1 MSLRS
6 KLIVAFG
13 GLLLILLAVGIVSV
27 RMVTESS
34 TAIERIFRENYDSV
48 AACLKMKGAIERL
61 DRLAELSL
69 WERLPDPLG
78 SSEPVIREFERNLKF
93 QQTNVTLPGEQ
104 ELTDQLSELWKAYQ
118 RELHSLFQMP
128 DAGIARRD
136 FYRSALVPRLQELSN
151 AAQGIMD
158 KNLENMVSVD
168 GQARRRA
175 LETRRTMVVLVF
187 VGVALGVVFI
197 GVAGPAILRPIES
210 LTRSVR
216 EIQKGNL
223 DLVVM
228 VHSRDEIG
236 QLAMAFNEM
245 ASSLREFRR
254 TGQARLLRTQRAT
267 QLALNTLS
275 DAVAICNPNGEI
287 EMANEAAERLFGLRR
302 ESTVAA
308 AGNDSI
314 NELYTRV
321 VHEMRPLRPE
331 GYDSAIQIFRNGEER
346 FFMPEA
352 TPILDDQRQLIG
364 VTLVLMDVTRMRRLD
379 EVKSGLIST
388 VSHELKTPLTSIRL
402 ATHVLLSEKLG
413 PLTPKQMELLAT
425 AREDSDRLFRI
436 LEGLLDL
443 SRMESGR
450 SEIEMSQVTAE
461 QLVIQAVEEMRSAFL
476 DRGITLAIDVSPD
489 VPPVLADT
497 FRLQSVFANLLN
509 NALRNT
515 SAGGKVSI
523 TAQPEGDMV
532 CFAVEDDGAG
542 IPEEYLPHIFD
553 KFFRVPGRERESES
567 GLGLAIVKEIVEAHG
582 GKIDVKSKLGKGSRF
597 TFTLRTVELP
607 GGCDHLSSEA

>member
-6 KLIVAFG
+6 KLIIAFG
-13 GLLLILLAVGIVSV
+13 GLLLILLAVGIMSV
-27 RMVTESS
+27 RMATESS
-34 TAIERIFRENYDSV
+34 SAIERIFRENYDSV
-48 AACLKMKGAIERL
+48 AACLKMKEAIERL
-61 DRLAELSL
+61 DRVAELSL
-69 WERLPDPLG
+69 WEKLPDALG
-78 SSEPVIREFERNLKF
+78 TSEPLIHEFERNLRF
-93 QQTNVTLPGEQ
+93 QQGNVTLAGEQ

-128 DAGIARRD
+128 DAGVARRD
-136 FYRSALVPRLQELSN
+136 FYRSTLVPRLQEVSN
-151 AAQGIMD
+151 TAQGIMD
-158 KNLENMVSVD
+158 KNLDNMVSVD

-175 LETRRTMVVLVF
+175 LETRRTMLVLVF

-197 GVAGPAILRPIES
+197 AVAGPAILRPTES

-302 ESTVAA
+302 GSTVAA
-308 AGNDSI
+308 AANDSI

-346 FFMPEA
+346 FFMPEV

-413 PLTPKQMELLAT
+413 PLTPRQMELLAA
-425 AREDSDRLFRI
+425 ARDDSDRLFRI
-436 LEGLLDL
+436 LESLLDL

-450 SEIEMSQVTAE
+450 YEIEMIPVTAE
-461 QLVIQAVEEMRSAFL
+461 QLVIQAIEEVRSAFL
-476 DRGITLAIDVSPD
+476 DRGVALAIEVSPD
-489 VPPVLADT
+489 VPPVLADIL
-497 FRLQSVFANLLN
+497 RLRSVLGNLLN

-515 SAGGKVSI
+515 SAGGKVSV
-523 TAQPEGDMV
+523 TAQLQGDMA
-532 CFAVEDDGAG
+532 CFAVEDDGVG

-582 GKIDVKSKLGKGSRF
+582 GKIDVKSQLGKGSRF
-597 TFTLRTVELP
+597 AFTLRTVQRP
-607 GGCDHLSSEA
+607 GCCDHLSSES

>member
-1 MSLRS
+1 
-6 KLIVAFG
+6 LIVAFG
-13 GLLLILLAVGIVSV
+13 GLLLILLAVGVVSV

-69 WERLPDPLG
+69 WEKLPDPPG

-93 QQTNVTLPGEQ
+93 QQGNVTLPGEQ

-128 DAGIARRD
+128 DAGMARRD
-136 FYRSALVPRLQELSN
+136 FYRSAIVPRLQEVSN
-151 AAQGIMD
+151 AAQTIMD
-158 KNLENMVSVD
+158 KNLDNMVSVD

-187 VGVALGVVFI
+187 VGLALGVVFI
-197 GVAGPAILRPIES
+197 AVAGPAILRPIES

-364 VTLVLMDVTRMRRLD
+364 ATLVLMDVTRMRRLD

-497 FRLQSVFANLLN
+497 FRLQSVFGNLLN

-515 SAGGKVSI
+515 SAGGNVSV

>member
-314 NELYTRV
+314 SELYTRV
-321 VHEMRPLRPE
+321 VHEMRPLHPE

-413 PLTPKQMELLAT
+413 PLTPRQVELLAT
-425 AREDSDRLFRI
+425 AREESDRLFRI
-436 LEGLLDL
+436 IESLLDL

-515 SAGGKVSI
+515 SAGGRVSV
-523 TAQPEGDMV
+523 TAQAEGDMV
-532 CFAVEDDGAG
+532 CFTVEDDGAG

-582 GKIDVKSKLGKGSRF
+582 GKIDVKSQLGKGSRF
-597 TFTLRTVELP
+597 TFTLKTVELP
-607 GGCDHLSSEA
+607 GGLEQLLSEA

>member
-1 MSLRS
+1 MSLKS
-6 KLIVAFG
+6 KLIAAFG
-13 GLLLILLAVGIVSV
+13 GLLLILLTVGIMSV
-27 RMVTESS
+27 QMVTESS
-34 TAIERIFRENYDSV
+34 SAIERIFRENYDSV

-61 DRLAELSL
+61 DRIAELSL
-69 WERLPDPLG
+69 WEKLPDPLG
-78 SSEPVIREFERNLKF
+78 SSEPVIREFERNLRF
-93 QQTNVTLPGEQ
+93 QQGNVTLPGEQ

-118 RELHSLFQMP
+118 RELHSLFEMQ
-128 DAGIARRD
+128 DAGMARRE
-136 FYRSALVPRLQELSN
+136 FYRSTLLPRLQEVST
-151 AAQGIMD
+151 AAQTIMD
-158 KNLENMVSVD
+158 RNLDNMVSVD
-168 GQARRRA
+168 GQARLRA
-175 LETRRTMVVLVF
+175 LETRRTMMILVL

-197 GVAGPAILRPIES
+197 GVVSPAILRPIES

-245 ASSLREFRR
+245 TSSLREFRR
-254 TGQARLLRTQRAT
+254 SGQARLMRTQRAT

-275 DAVAICNPNGEI
+275 DAVAICNPYGEV
-287 EMANEAAERLFGLRR
+287 EMANDAAQRLFGLRP
-302 ESTVAA
+302 ESTVAV
-308 AGNDSI
+308 AGNDKI

-321 VHEMRPLRPE
+321 VHEIRPIRPE
-331 GYDSAIQIFRNGEER
+331 GYDSAIQIFRDGEER
-346 FFMPEA
+346 FFLPEA
-352 TPILDDQRQLIG
+352 TPIIDDQRQLIG
-364 VTLVLMDVTRMRRLD
+364 VTLVLADVTRMRRLD

-413 PLTPKQMELLAT
+413 PLTPKQVELLAT

-436 LEGLLDL
+436 IESLLDI
-443 SRMESGR
+443 SQMESGH
-450 SEIEMSQVTAE
+450 SQIQMSPITAE
-461 QLVIQAVEEMRSAFL
+461 QLVIQAVETMRSAFL
-476 DRGITLAIDVSPD
+476 DGGIALEIDVPGD

-497 FRLQSVFANLLN
+497 FRLQSVFGNLLN

-515 SAGGKVSI
+515 SAGGTVNVS
-523 TAQPEGDMV
+523 AQPEGDMV
-532 CFAVEDDGAG
+532 RFTVEDDGAG

-582 GKIDVKSKLGKGSRF
+582 GKIDARSELGKGSSF
-597 TFTLRTVELP
+597 TFTLKSAEFAARFEP
-607 GGCDHLSSEA
+607 HSPEI

>member
-1 MSLRS
+1 
-6 KLIVAFG
+6 
-13 GLLLILLAVGIVSV
+13 
-27 RMVTESS
+27 
-34 TAIERIFRENYDSV
+34 
-48 AACLKMKGAIERL
+48 
-61 DRLAELSL
+61 
-69 WERLPDPLG
+69 
-78 SSEPVIREFERNLKF
+78 
-93 QQTNVTLPGEQ
+93 
-104 ELTDQLSELWKAYQ
+104 
-118 RELHSLFQMP
+118 
-128 DAGIARRD
+128 
-136 FYRSALVPRLQELSN
+136 
-151 AAQGIMD
+151 
-158 KNLENMVSVD
+158 
-168 GQARRRA
+168 
-175 LETRRTMVVLVF
+175 
-187 VGVALGVVFI
+187 
-197 GVAGPAILRPIES
+197 
-210 LTRSVR
+210 
-216 EIQKGNL
+216 
-223 DLVVM
+223 
-228 VHSRDEIG
+228 
-236 QLAMAFNEM
+236 
-245 ASSLREFRR
+245 
-254 TGQARLLRTQRAT
+254 
-267 QLALNTLS
+267 
-275 DAVAICNPNGEI
+275 VAICNPNGEI

-308 AGNDSI
+308 AGNENI

-364 VTLVLMDVTRMRRLD
+364 VTLVLMDVTRMRHLD

-413 PLTPKQMELLAT
+413 PLTPRQMELLAT

-436 LEGLLDL
+436 IESLLDL

-450 SEIEMSQVTAE
+450 SEIQMSPVTAE

-489 VPPVLADT
+489 VPSVLADT
-497 FRLQSVFANLLN
+497 LRLQSVFGNLLN

-582 GKIDVKSKLGKGSRF
+582 GKIDVKSQLGKGSRF

-607 GGCDHLSSEA
+607 GCCDQLSSEA

>member
-13 GLLLILLAVGIVSV
+13 GLLLILLAVGVVSV

-61 DRLAELSL
+61 DRFAELSL
-69 WERLPDPLG
+69 WEKLPDPLG

-93 QQTNVTLPGEQ
+93 QLGNVTLPGEQ

-128 DAGIARRD
+128 DAGMARRD
-136 FYRSALVPRLQELSN
+136 FYRSALVPRLQEVSN
-151 AAQGIMD
+151 AAQTIMD
-158 KNLENMVSVD
+158 KNLDNMVSVD

-187 VGVALGVVFI
+187 VGLALGVVFI
-197 GVAGPAILRPIES
+197 AVAGPAILRPIES

-364 VTLVLMDVTRMRRLD
+364 ATLVLMDVTRMRRLD

-497 FRLQSVFANLLN
+497 FRLQSVFGNLLN

-515 SAGGKVSI
+515 SAGGNVSV

>member
-13 GLLLILLAVGIVSV
+13 GLLLILLAVGVVSV

-69 WERLPDPLG
+69 WEKLPDPLG
-78 SSEPVIREFERNLKF
+78 SCEPVIREFERNLTF
-93 QQTNVTLPGEQ
+93 QQGNVTLPGEP
-104 ELTDQLSELWKAYQ
+104 ELTDHLSELWKAYQ

-128 DAGIARRD
+128 AAGMDRRD
-136 FYRSALVPRLQELSN
+136 FYRSTLVPRLQEVSN
-151 AAQGIMD
+151 AAQSIMD
-158 KNLENMVSVD
+158 KNLNNMVSVD

-197 GVAGPAILRPIES
+197 AVAGPAILRPIES

-331 GYDSAIQIFRNGEER
+331 GYDSAIQIFRNGEEC

-364 VTLVLMDVTRMRRLD
+364 VTLLLVDVTRMRHLD

-413 PLTPKQMELLAT
+413 PLTPRQMELLAT

-436 LEGLLDL
+436 IESLLDL

-450 SEIEMSQVTAE
+450 SEIEMIPVTAE

-476 DRGITLAIDVSPD
+476 DRGIALTIDVSPD
-489 VPPVLADT
+489 VPSVLADI
-497 FRLQSVFANLLN
+497 FRLRSVFGNLLN

-515 SAGGKVSI
+515 SAGGKVSV
-523 TAQPEGDMV
+523 TAKPEGDMV
-532 CFAVEDDGAG
+532 SFTVEDDGTG

-582 GKIDVKSKLGKGSRF
+582 GKIEVKSQLGMGSRF
-597 TFTLRTVELP
+597 AFTLRTVELP
-607 GGCDHLSSEA
+607 GCCDPPSSEA